1 MAKIGGEASA
11 VPEYKMPG
19 NKKSIKAEALLKA
32 AAKKNP
38 AVTAMLNALKKLVP
52 GLNVA
57 AIMLDSD
64 TLGSASRDDKPE
76 ATEAV
81 AQYLFDNGGQWP
93 DEGPGSF
100 KEGYKGDRTE
110 ILNLY
115 QAMVEQASLRDMAH
129 EQDMKTSEKMPL
141 YSTEQQEQMREAQKA
156 YLRNM

>member
-11 VPEYKMPG
+11 VPEYKIAG
-19 NKKSIKAEALLKA
+19 NKKSIKAEALLKE

-57 AIMLDSD
+57 ALMLDSD
-64 TLGSASRDDKPE
+64 TLGSSTPSNPKA
-76 ATEAV
+76 AEAV

-100 KEGYKGDRTE
+100 KEGYKGDKTE

-115 QAMVEQASLRDMAH
+115 QAMVEQASLRDMANS
-129 EQDMKTSEKMPL
+129 DMRTSEKMPL
-141 YSTEQQEQMREAQKA
+141 YSPEQQEQMQEAQKT
-156 YLRNM
+156 YLRNL

>member
-64 TLGSASRDDKPE
+64 TLGSSTPNNPK

-100 KEGYKGDRTE
+100 KEGYKGDKTE